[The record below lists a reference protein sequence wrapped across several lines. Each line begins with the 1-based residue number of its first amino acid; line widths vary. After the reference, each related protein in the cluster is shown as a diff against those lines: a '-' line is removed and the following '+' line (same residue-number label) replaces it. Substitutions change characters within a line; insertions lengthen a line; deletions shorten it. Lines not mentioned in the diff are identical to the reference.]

1 MKKGNLLTKI
11 ILRGVL
17 ISSVFFITNSTF
29 AGGAGPDAGYKIG
42 GSIKDLEVFKKQKR
56 ELIPDV
62 TKLPGY
68 SIVMEQLSQLY
79 SYAPSV
85 AVLLTNSLTS
95 KNWYFAEF
103 PKNDTSIEAERIGR
117 QDENN
122 IYLSYDYKAK
132 PCSSSCSHADEN
144 KIRLQGQLIYHEMWV
159 KIARQ
164 QWNWNSNNPGHPNQ
178 NDVENVVGTLLS
190 QGESYQKS
198 ISPQNSLEILLTE
211 FNFRTERTYYGSGRY
226 HAMVGETWP
235 SQFSKI
241 MNFLNSRGIVAKVVY
256 NPRGYIQISFTS
268 DERFKTSTTST
279 DRRRPGHAPDR
290 LRIRAAGFAG
300 GLRRRMRADRQR
312 PARADRGDA
321 GQSRNGSRR
330 GNRRRGRGSG
340 PTVRNDCT
348 AKPCAR
354 CNQERSSL
362 MNTKAERIIAL
373 INETRQAAPADKL
386 HELTAAIAGAT
397 VQEAAYGLAAY
408 CRGLVIAAQQV
419 TALQRD
425 TLVAQIER
433 KRSIDDV

>member
-279 DRRRPGHAPDR
+279 DYTKIVFNWYDKVHF
-290 LRIRAAGFAG
+290 GFGPYNTHLG
-300 GLRRRMRADRQR
+300 GGWSMC
-312 PARADRGDA
+312 
-321 GQSRNGSRR
+321 
-330 GNRRRGRGSG
+330 GNIITIATS
-340 PTVRNDCT
+340 
-348 AKPCAR
+348 KPYT
-354 CNQERSSL
+354 NLE
-362 MNTKAERIIAL
+362 NKNIKL
-373 INETRQAAPADKL
+373 I
-386 HELTAAIAGAT
+386 
-397 VQEAAYGLAAY
+397 
-408 CRGLVIAAQQV
+408 
-419 TALQRD
+419 D
-425 TLVAQIER
+425 TEITC
-433 KRSIDDV
+433 SIDGNYTFDMDTSGNLIVP